1 MSMTKYGTYRIFINP
16 ETQETK
22 QVRIDSNEA
31 DVLEKSASWTE
42 KFEEADDVD
51 SKS

>member
-1 MSMTKYGTYRIFINP
+1 MTMTKYGTYRIFINP

-22 QVRIDSNEA
+22 QVLIDSDEA

-42 KFEEADDVD
+42 QFEEAEDE
-51 SKS
+51 SKG

>member
-1 MSMTKYGTYRIFINP
+1 MSMTKYGTYRVFVN
-16 ETQETK
+16 EDTNETK
-22 QVRIDSNEA
+22 QVLIDSGEA

-42 KFEEADDVD
+42 KFEEADDE